1 MRTVT
6 FINTSGFNKIDSWVA
21 DEDCVLVGVFVSNT
35 YAVVS
40 LNADPLSHFD
50 NLEVEQTEFV
60 LVANGVGISHWMGGQ
75 LNFPI
80 VRNQRIYVGFTSST
94 GTVQLM
100 IEAVATL

>member
-1 MRTVT
+1 
-6 FINTSGFNKIDSWVA
+6 
-21 DEDCVLVGVFVSNT
+21 
-35 YAVVS
+35 
-40 LNADPLSHFD
+40 
-50 NLEVEQTEFV
+50 
-60 LVANGVGISHWMGGQ
+60 MGGQ